1 MKSLEPTDKS
11 KTCIDILNEAQMNVR
26 SYLTKPLQPELVL
39 KEVLSWY
46 KITEQQL
53 FRFRYIKVKRLYM
66 FLLQEACFLDYT
78 KIAEMTRC
86 NNELQVIQS
95 IEKIKETMKKERI
108 LLANVGGIV
117 ERAKA
122 FAEMYPEEKYQKNS
136 VDEKEKVQ

>member
-1 MKSLEPTDKS
+1 MKSLEPTDKP
-11 KTCIDILNEAQMNVR
+11 KTCIDILKEAQMNVR

-53 FRFRYIKVKRLYM
+53 YQFRYIKVKRLYM
-66 FLLQEACFLDYT
+66 FLLQEACFLEY
-78 KIAEMTRC
+78 KEIAEKTRC
-86 NNELQVIQS
+86 SNELQVIQA
-95 IEKIKETMKKERI
+95 IEKIKETMKKDSV

-122 FAEMYPEEKYQKNS
+122 FAGMYPEEK
-136 VDEKEKVQ
+136 